1 MTTDEQQGGPA
12 DPAWTAPTPELPADV
27 EVEHFDPGGAPPP
40 RSPRSHVLTG
50 VLVAIAVAAVFVI
63 VGVVVGSGK
72 DNQTTE
78 LPHLTWSSW
87 KPSNTGDG
95 GAQQVA
101 AHVAPQY
108 REGAGQLVV
117 VQSGPLE
124 VAGVPLTV
132 AQRDPASAAGGLQV
146 YDRKTVLYRLCGQG
160 ANCAIAHGA
169 PSVQRHML
177 LRREALELG
186 LYSLRYLDGVDQ
198 VVVFM
203 PPRRGGHASQA
214 LFFRKPAMLDQLQ
227 KPLETTL
234 VDRAPTV
241 ARMTKSPDAGLVQ
254 QLTIPALFRFHVAAN
269 HASDRALLVLEP
281 IDLGAPV
288 PAPGGQ
294 PATSNPYG
302 PSLS

>member
-1 MTTDEQQGGPA
+1 MATDEEQGSPA
-12 DPAWTAPTPELPADV
+12 DPAWTAVDPELPAEV
-27 EVEHFDPGGAPPP
+27 EVEHFDPAGPPP
-40 RSPRSHVLTG
+40 RSTRSHVLTG
-50 VLVAIAVAAVFVI
+50 ALIAIGVAAVFVI
-63 VGVVVGSGK
+63 VGVLLGSGGNDK
-72 DNQTTE
+72 TAE
-78 LPHLTWSSW
+78 LPHLTWSTW
-87 KPSNTGDG
+87 QPSEPGDD
-95 GAQQVA
+95 GARQVA
-101 AHVAPQY
+101 AHVAPRY
-108 REGAGQLVV
+108 REGDGQLVV
-117 VQSGPLE
+117 VQPGPLQ

-132 AQRDPASAAGGLQV
+132 AQQDPASAPGDFQV
-146 YDRKTVLYRLCGQG
+146 FDGKTVLYRLCGQG
-160 ANCAIAHGA
+160 ANCAIAHGS

-203 PPRRGGHASQA
+203 PPRRGSHASQA
-214 LFFRKPAMLDQLQ
+214 LFFRKAAMLDQLQ

-241 ARMTKSPDAGLVQ
+241 ARVTKSPDAGLVQ
-254 QLTIPALFRFHVAAN
+254 RLTLPSLFRFHVAASR
-269 HASDRALLVLEP
+269 ASDRALLVLEP
-281 IDLGAPV
+281 IDLGGPV

>member
-1 MTTDEQQGGPA
+1 MTTDEQQGGTA
-12 DPAWTAPTPELPADV
+12 DPAWTAAEPELPPEV
-27 EVEHFDPGGAPPP
+27 EVEHFDPSGALPP

-63 VGVVVGSGK
+63 AGVVLGSGK
-72 DNQTTE
+72 DSQTAE
-78 LPHLTWSSW
+78 LPELTWSSW
-87 KPSNTGDG
+87 KPPETGDG
-95 GAQQVA
+95 GARQIA

-108 REGAGQLVV
+108 HEGSGQLVA

-132 AQRDPASAAGGLQV
+132 AQRDPSTAPGGLRVFDQ
-146 YDRKTVLYRLCGQG
+146 KTVLYRLCGQG

-203 PPRRGGHASQA
+203 PPRPGGHASQA
-214 LFFRKPAMLDQLQ
+214 LFFRKTAMLDQLQ

-254 QLTIPALFRFHVAAN
+254 QLTIPALFRFHVAAG
-269 HASDRALLVLEP
+269 HATDRALLVLDP
-281 IDLGAPV
+281 IDLGSPV

-294 PATSNPYG
+294 PATSNPHG

>member
-1 MTTDEQQGGPA
+1 MTADEQQDGPA
-12 DPAWTAPTPELPADV
+12 DPEWTAVDPELPAEV
-27 EVEHFDPGGAPPP
+27 EVEHFDPGDAPQR
-40 RSPRSHVLTG
+40 RSARSHVLTG
-50 VLVAIAVAAVFVI
+50 ALLAIGVAAVFVI
-63 VGVVVGSGK
+63 VGVLLGSGGDTK
-72 DNQTTE
+72 TAGAPR
-78 LPHLTWSSW
+78 LAWSTW
-87 KPSNTGDG
+87 KPSKAGDD
-95 GAQQVA
+95 GARQVA

-124 VAGVPLTV
+124 IAGVPLTV
-132 AQRDPASAAGGLQV
+132 AQQDPARAPGDLQV
-146 YDRKTVLYRLCGQG
+146 FDRRTVLYRLCGQG
-160 ANCAIAHGA
+160 GNCAIAHGA
-169 PSVQRHML
+169 PSTQRHML

-203 PPRRGGHASQA
+203 PPRRGAHASQA
-214 LFFRKPAMLDQLQ
+214 LFFRKAVVSDQLQ
-227 KPLETTL
+227 KPLEATL

-241 ARMTKSPDAGLVQ
+241 ARVTKSPDAGLVQ
-254 QLTIPALFRFHVAAN
+254 QLTLPALFRFHVAAN
-269 HASDRALLVLEP
+269 RASDRALLVLEP

-288 PAPGGQ
+288 PAPGRQ

>member
-1 MTTDEQQGGPA
+1 MTTDEQQGGTA
-12 DPAWTAPTPELPADV
+12 DPAWTAAEPELPPEV
-27 EVEHFDPGGAPPP
+27 EVEHFDPSGALPP

-50 VLVAIAVAAVFVI
+50 VLIAIAVASVFVI
-63 VGVVVGSGK
+63 VGVVLGSGK
-72 DNQTTE
+72 DKQTAE
-78 LPHLTWSSW
+78 LPHLTWSAW
-87 KPSNTGDG
+87 KPSKTGDG

-108 REGAGQLVV
+108 REGTGQLVA
-117 VQSGPLE
+117 VQSGPLQ

-132 AQRDPASAAGGLQV
+132 AQQAPASAPGGLQV
-146 YDRKTVLYRLCGQG
+146 FDQKTVLYRLCGQG

-198 VVVFM
+198 VVIFM
-203 PPRRGGHASQA
+203 PPRPGDHASQA

-227 KPLETTL
+227 KPLEATL

-269 HASDRALLVLEP
+269 HASDHALLVLEP
-281 IDLGAPV
+281 INLGGPV